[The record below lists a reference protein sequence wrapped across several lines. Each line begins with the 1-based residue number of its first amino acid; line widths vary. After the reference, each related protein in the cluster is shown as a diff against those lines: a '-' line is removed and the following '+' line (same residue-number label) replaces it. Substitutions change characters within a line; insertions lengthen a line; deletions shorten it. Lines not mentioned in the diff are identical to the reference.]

1 MGIVMEERVLL
12 NEEERTEGLMV
23 AVEADTYEEARRIAY
38 ARWGNRKEE
47 ILDRMARESVEDM
60 LMEFFG
66 R

>member
-23 AVEADTYEEARRIAY
+23 AVEADNYEEARRIAY
-38 ARWGNRKEE
+38 VRWGNRKEE